1 MMKFKTIASI
11 FFISLISISCLN
23 NEIEEPLIIDPIEI
37 LIGVWQEVEMKV
49 DGEAGEEIMDGHKL
63 VLWSTEPEYNDNLDN
78 QINRAN
84 HYDYNTENLGISVN
98 KWGSIRFEN
107 GLVKFYNLINGQSMA
122 TVTTLK
128 YLHDEETL
136 TLRDTTVTPPLEIKL
151 IKIEL
156 D

>member
-1 MMKFKTIASI
+1 MKFKTGTTI

-23 NEIEEPLIIDPIEI
+23 SNIEEPILIIDPIEVVV
-37 LIGVWQEVEMKV
+37 GVWQEVEKKV
-49 DGEAGEEIMDGHKL
+49 DGEAREEIMDGHKL
-63 VLWSTEPEYNDNLDN
+63 VLWSTEPDASENLDN
-78 QINRAN
+78 QIKRAD
-84 HYDYNTENLGISVN
+84 HYEYISENLGISVN

-107 GLVKFYNLINGQSMA
+107 HLVKFSNLVNGQS

-136 TLRDTTVTPPLEIKL
+136 TLRDTTVTPPMEVKL

-156 D
+156 E